1 MEIKLCPFCG
11 SSAEIGD
18 HRLMFSVDCLTC
30 KAGVLGVRA
39 PEPDEQES
47 ECDEYWN
54 FIKATAIDAWNSR
67 VEQNPSEAD
76 RWLAE
81 ATEQRARADLAE
93 MQRDELA
100 VALEQ
105 AKKILIYKGE

>member
-1 MEIKLCPFCG
+1 MEIKLCAHCGEEAIVQEVRDNSLKEYPFRIFCG
-11 SSAEIGD
+11 CGMTTCNYRVKEIA
-18 HRLMFSVDCLTC
+18 VD
-30 KAGVLGVRA
+30 V
-39 PEPDEQES
+39 
-47 ECDEYWN
+47 
-54 FIKATAIDAWNSR
+54 WNSR
-67 VEQNPSEAD
+67 VEQSPSEAD

-105 AKKILIYKGE
+105 AKKNLVYAGKMQ